1 MGRIIIAAAAE
12 VKEVVEEEE
21 VIMREIKVFTTTA
34 MEEEEGI
41 VEGTI
46 LVGDVELA
54 VNNTTKLAVVT
65 IAIQQRLE
73 IALSAVFQL
82 LQNCFNNIIRIML
95 FAQWLDNDSYHP
107 PLA

>member
-1 MGRIIIAAAAE
+1 MGGIIIAAAAE
-12 VKEVVEEEE
+12 VKEMVEEEE

-46 LVGDVELA
+46 LVGDMELA
-54 VNNTTKLAVVT
+54 VNNTTKLAVVVAVVIRMT

-82 LQNCFNNIIRIML
+82 LPKLYQRH
-95 FAQWLDNDSYHP
+95 HP
-107 PLA
+107 NHALRSMARQR